1 MPRTRYLVA
10 LACALFAVLAFTA
23 TAGATIS
30 SRTVDYGPWVIPAG
44 GGDSHDHDTMGTVAN
59 DIDFN
64 VTKPCTG
71 CDIIKIEPEL
81 VYAEGREA
89 NLNTGPMLH
98 HFLFAATGNSKR
110 DLVCGATGSG
120 ALGQRFFAS
129 GNERTPIDVSALAKG
144 YNVAASGEQ
153 WNMATDLMNWQTTSK
168 TVYVRVRFTYA
179 TGSDETSRENVSPL
193 WFDADGCSLD
203 SLIEAPIGR
212 SDLHRDIRSPI
223 SGDVIA
229 AAGHIHDHGLN
240 VELTNRTRSEALI
253 CNSVAT
259 TSRTGGYE
267 TPDGRSHI
275 ADMSTCIR
283 DPVATISNRDTLRLH
298 TIYEVP
304 AEGHGAIDDAMGIMI
319 AWVDQ

>member
-1 MPRTRYLVA
+1 MPRTRYIAA
-10 LACALFAVLAFTA
+10 LACALFAMLAFSA
-23 TAGATIS
+23 TAGATIT
-30 SRTVDYGPWVIPAG
+30 SRTVDYGPWTIPAG
-44 GGDSHDHDTMGTVAN
+44 GGDSHDHETMGTIAN

-64 VTKPCTG
+64 VTKPCTD
-71 CDIIKIEPEL
+71 CDIIAIDPEL
-81 VYAEGREA
+81 VYAEGSEA

-110 DLVCGATGSG
+110 DLVCGSSGSG
-120 ALGQRFFAS
+120 ALGERFFAS
-129 GNERTPIDVSALAKG
+129 GNERTAIDVSSLAYG

-153 WNMATDLMNWQTTSK
+153 WNMVTDLMNWATERK

-179 TGSDETSRENVSPL
+179 TGSDATSKENLSPL
-193 WFDADGCSLD
+193 WLDADGCTAD
-203 SLIEAPIGR
+203 SLISVPTGL
-212 SDLHRDIRSPI
+212 SDTHRDIRSPI

-229 AAGHIHDHGLN
+229 AAGHIHDHGIN
-240 VELTNRTRSEALI
+240 VELTNNSAREALI

-267 TPDGRSHI
+267 TPDGRAHI
-275 ADMSTCIR
+275 AGMSTCIR
-283 DPVATISNRDTLRLH
+283 DAVATITSGNTLRLH

-304 AEGHGAIDDAMGIMI
+304 VGHHEIDDAMGIMI